1 MRIRRLNLY
10 SFRMSDPIP
19 CLTTEEDVVLSL
31 LTESTLEL
39 SEVIGEQ
46 ISNSR
51 FHHGN
56 ICFCLLHQK
65 KVVSYCWIAFDEEWI
80 REIEMLIKPK
90 DREAYLFDAFTLPE
104 YRGKNLFPTVLSNTL
119 NYLKAKGYH
128 RVLIF
133 ALNSNRASIKAIQK
147 ASFRHF
153 QCVIFLKLFGKGF
166 HLISKGLVDEEPVY
180 LQ

>member
-19 CLTTEEDVVLSL
+19 CLTTEEDVFSSF
-31 LTESTLEL
+31 LTEPTLEL
-39 SEVIGEQ
+39 SKVIGEE

-51 FHHGN
+51 FLHGN
-56 ICFCLLHQK
+56 ICSCLLHQK
-65 KVVSYCWIAFDEEWI
+65 KAVSHCWIAFDEEWI
-80 REIEMLIKPK
+80 EEIEMKFKPK
-90 DREAYLFDAFTLPE
+90 DGEAYLFDAFTLPE
-104 YRGKNLFPTVLSNTL
+104 YRGKNLFPIVLCNTL
-119 NYLKAKGYH
+119 SYLKAKGYH

-147 ASFRHF
+147 AGFRHF
-153 QCVIFLKLFGKGF
+153 QSVISFKLFGGGV
-166 HLISKGLVDEEPVY
+166 HLKSKRRPDEAPVC

>member
-19 CLTTEEDVVLSL
+19 CLTTEEDVLPSFL
-31 LTESTLEL
+31 REPTLEL
-39 SEVIGEQ
+39 SKVIAEE

-51 FHHGN
+51 FLHGN
-56 ICFCLLHQK
+56 ICSCLHHRK
-65 KVVSYCWIAFDEEWI
+65 KVVSHCWIAFDEEWI
-80 REIEMLIKPK
+80 GEIEMLIKPK

-153 QCVIFLKLFGKGF
+153 QSVVFLKLFGKGF
-166 HLISKGLVDEEPVY
+166 HFKSKRRPDEAPVC